1 VEEHACLLHIVDPR
15 DRRVATA
22 IMKALAERRFA
33 PQGVELVKVSVTSPE
48 TRFFLREDER
58 LARLVREVAENTIA
72 TSGYNVRL
80 DVRFVTPGRAVE
92 PGTIEI
98 WLPSLSEGVTT
109 FRNRAM
115 QSKY

>member
-1 VEEHACLLHIVDPR
+1 
-15 DRRVATA
+15 
-22 IMKALAERRFA
+22 M
-33 PQGVELVKVSVTSPE
+33 SVTNPE

-58 LARLVREVAENTIA
+58 LARVVREVAESTIA

-80 DVRFVTPGRAVE
+80 DVRFVTAGRTVE

-98 WLPSLSEGVTT
+98 WLPSLSEGLST